1 MYYFRVSTTVDHIY
15 IYILL
20 SYTYISIQYTHTDI
34 IVTYTRFRGK
44 IESLVLM
51 TTLYIVVQVPKYNTT
66 ITFFREEYILIVP
79 LQKIKAIYILYTLV

>member
-20 SYTYISIQYTHTDI
+20 SYTFISIQYTHTDI

-66 ITFFREEYILIVP
+66 ITFFREEYVLIVP